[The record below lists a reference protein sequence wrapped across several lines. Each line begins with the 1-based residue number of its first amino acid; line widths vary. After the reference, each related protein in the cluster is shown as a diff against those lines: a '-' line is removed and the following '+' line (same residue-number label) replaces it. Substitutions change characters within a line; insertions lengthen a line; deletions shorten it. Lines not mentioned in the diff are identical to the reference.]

1 VNSGSVQNKEN
12 YCAEAEHGIKNVNG
26 QPAAAGQGWHRRNSV
41 ERKEPKQQATD
52 YLFAGQLGADRVS
65 GDSSRNRLAGGTE
78 KGSGRLDHRPFQRQN
93 ADEVKIVL
101 DLLLLRSD
109 DIRVPGNPSRRRRKS
124 KFGGVVTSS
133 Y

>member
-1 VNSGSVQNKEN
+1 VNSGSVQNKKEHR
-12 YCAEAEHGIKNVNG
+12 ADAEHGIKDVNV
-26 QPAAAGQGWHRRNSV
+26 QMAAAGQAWHRRNSV
-41 ERKEPKQQATD
+41 EREECKQQTTD

-65 GDSSRNRLAGGTE
+65 RDGSRNRLAGGTE

-124 KFGGVVTSS
+124 KFGA
-133 Y
+133 